1 MSNKKD
7 ISSVYSNISMHT
19 IKAPNKNPD
28 KTAVSGSVTKASRD
42 GRGGKK

>member
-7 ISSVYSNISMHT
+7 ISSVYSNVSVHI

-28 KTAVSGSVTKASRD
+28 KNTGSIIRASRD

>member
-7 ISSVYSNISMHT
+7 LSSVYRNVSVHV

-28 KTAVSGSVTKASRD
+28 KIKGSIIRGSRD